1 MSATAPNAAR
11 NAAGRAVWCRTDLP
25 PSGSNEARP
34 TRHGTRSR
42 MRALTESL
50 LVLAL
55 GEEGAHFGA
64 EPVRCFDG
72 TDMANARQD
81 DQS

>member
-1 MSATAPNAAR
+1 MRPKYGLALPHVDQTIWCRKPTLL
-11 NAAGRAVWCRTDLP
+11 RAVRRRRKRNRFWALFD
-25 PSGSNEARP
+25 SFGSP
-34 TRHGTRSR
+34 Q
-42 MRALTESL
+42 
-50 LVLAL
+50 VLAL

-81 DQS
+81 GES